1 MALSERAKEQ
11 GATTSDQILS
21 QAKQQ
26 GAVPT
31 TVGAGSYR
39 ELVRA
44 AEEARKEL
52 ELFVSGNKVV
62 ADPQSLQEVLK
73 NAEKVK

>member
-21 QAKQQ
+21 QARQQ

-31 TVGAGSYR
+31 TVGVGSYR

-44 AEEARKEL
+44 AEKARKEL